1 MVPLGL
7 YKAKPV
13 LILLSYLTMGK
24 EQVIL
29 GANSFGDRRNATA
42 EVKHLSPAE
51 GANISDC
58 ISLFHSK
65 LSWRPKDTSGSPRW
79 LEKVLPWAGPLLLS
93 WAGLLGWR
101 ELMAIRQCCRETALP
116 RSISS
121 AKHSG
126 AEGTVCRQRGERSEA
141 KRG

>member
-1 MVPLGL
+1 M
-7 YKAKPV
+7 PV
-13 LILLSYLTMGK
+13 LILLSYLMMGK
-24 EQVIL
+24 EKVIL

-101 ELMAIRQCCRETALP
+101 ELMATRQHCRETAVP
-116 RSISS
+116 RSIFS
-121 AKHSG
+121 AKPSR
-126 AEGTVCRQRGERSEA
+126 AEGMPADSEGRGARQSG
-141 KRG
+141 